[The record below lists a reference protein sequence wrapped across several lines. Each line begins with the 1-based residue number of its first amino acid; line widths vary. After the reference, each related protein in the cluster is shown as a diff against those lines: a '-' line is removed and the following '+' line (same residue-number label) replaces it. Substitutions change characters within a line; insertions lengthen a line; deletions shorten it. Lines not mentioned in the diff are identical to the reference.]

1 MDAKHGSMFPL
12 QAAFLV
18 GLVER
23 DVATTSCRSSLK
35 AMSEESPG
43 IQLATRHCFI
53 LEDPPN
59 DVKDPPNDGKDP
71 PACVRF
77 VN

>member
-1 MDAKHGSMFPL
+1 M
-12 QAAFLV
+12 
-18 GLVER
+18 ER

-59 DVKDPPNDGKDP
+59 DIKDPPNDIKDLPNDGKDP